1 MREKKAN
8 EKWNTQHQAFVYNY
22 WRSSNSVNKSSD
34 MFSRDVSFC
43 FQLLGMIFACCLF
56 CSIDVWRKED
66 VNQLIWESF
75 NYTASSL
82 TAFYSI

>member
-1 MREKKAN
+1 
-8 EKWNTQHQAFVYNY
+8 
-22 WRSSNSVNKSSD
+22 
-34 MFSRDVSFC
+34 
-43 FQLLGMIFACCLF
+43 MIFTRRLF
-56 CSIDVWRKED
+56 RSIDVWRKED

>member
-1 MREKKAN
+1 MRKKAN
-8 EKWNTQHQAFVYNY
+8 EKWNTQYQSFVYNY
-22 WRSSNSVNKSSD
+22 WRSSD

-43 FQLLGMIFACCLF
+43 FQLLGMFFTRRLF
-56 CSIDVWRKED
+56 RSIDVWRKED